1 MSGIRQ
7 FQHPWLSDHVLF
19 FSYRW
24 LGWLI
29 AVVIGLAQQTLL
41 GEARWLFV
49 FSGLVALVSTIGA
62 QQYTRVVRRNPAL
75 LAVDMAL
82 AALLLVSGGGWPGPF
97 GLYATSALLLPAL
110 IFGWRGGL
118 MAGLSFVTL
127 SLAGYWANNW
137 PPEQLW
143 AKAALTQLLP
153 TMVVPPLSGVVLPWG
168 IEHLRQLLTRRQHG
182 RQRGTPST
190 STQPGRDL
198 PQNSYSRLTQAGRN
212 TPQGRKLLNDPTPM
226 AAPAT
231 TVRAAE
237 QSVEDLRRVIF
248 APLPTPD
255 MDLPSVLDLLAV
267 RFHQHTG
274 TLTRVTLLGRT
285 RLLHRAQRG
294 VLVRLT
300 QEALLN
306 VQQHAHAA
314 TINLTL
320 RYDIASV
327 ALLIQDD
334 GVGLLDGTYERPG
347 LHALRAMQYRLN
359 ELGGRLDV
367 FETEGGGLTVRAMMP
382 LEP

>member
-1 MSGIRQ
+1 VSGIRQ
-7 FQHPWLSDHVLF
+7 FKHPWLSDHVLF
-19 FSYRW
+19 FTHRW

-29 AVVIGLAQQTLL
+29 AVAIGLAQRTLL
-41 GEARWLFV
+41 GELRWLFV
-49 FSGLVALVSTIGA
+49 FSGLLAIISTIGA
-62 QQYTRVVRRNPAL
+62 QPYTRVVRRNPAL
-75 LAVDMAL
+75 LAADMAL
-82 AALLLVSGGGWPGPF
+82 SALLLVSGGGWLGPF
-97 GLYATSALLLPAL
+97 GLYATSALVLPAL

-127 SLAGYWANNW
+127 TLAGYWANSW
-137 PPEQLW
+137 PPERLW
-143 AKAALTQLLP
+143 ADAALTALLP
-153 TMVVPPLSGVVLPWG
+153 TMLVPPLSGVVFPWG
-168 IEHLRQLLTRRQHG
+168 VERVRHLLSRRQQT
-182 RQRGTPST
+182 RQRGALSANM
-190 STQPGRDL
+190 QPGREL
-198 PQNSYSRLTQAGRN
+198 PQNTYSRPPQTSRN
-212 TPQGRKLLNDPTPM
+212 VPPTRKLLDDQEPM

-248 APLPTPD
+248 APLPAPD
-255 MDLPSVLDLLAV
+255 MELPAVLDLLAV

-285 RLLHRAQRG
+285 RALHRAQRG

-367 FETEGGGLTVRAMMP
+367 FETEGGGLSVRAIMP
-382 LEP
+382 IEL